1 MKSIFRFTVCGLL
14 FFLLAAC
21 NAPTQN
27 GATQPA
33 QAPTVAVAAPP
44 VSPVPATPTVP
55 VATATPR
62 PILAATVSQP
72 QFTSIHMLTE
82 MDGWGITNDVM
93 LRTNDGGAS
102 WHNLTP
108 TGLSS
113 LGFGVGSTFLNDM
126 QAFIVKPDETDPIH
140 AGTLYRTSDG
150 GLTWSFNSVPFGG
163 GHLVFLDASN
173 GWIMADL
180 GAGAGSNAIAIFQT
194 TDGGATWTQ
203 TFINDPNASGASD
216 SIPLSGIKTTFQP
229 LNMQTA
235 WVGGVVYS
243 DGTVYLYRTD
253 DSGHNWTQ
261 VTLPLPIGAAT
272 SQPSIADIQFPTP
285 TDGFVSMTVPGDTTN
300 TALYVTHDA
309 GTTWTLTP
317 TLISNGSSLD
327 FVSAFD
333 GFIFNGKQFYVT
345 HDAGQTW
352 LIVAPDVVFDST
364 FMSMDFVNAST
375 GWIVTSDPATS
386 AIGLYETTDS
396 GETWMPQ

>member
-1 MKSIFRFTVCGLL
+1 MKSMFRFTVCGLL

-21 NAPTQN
+21 NAPIQN
-27 GATQPA
+27 SATQPA
-33 QAPTVAVAAPP
+33 QSPSVAA
-44 VSPVPATPTVP
+44 PTVP
-55 VATATPR
+55 VVTPAPQPINATV
-62 PILAATVSQP
+62 VSQP

-82 MDGWGITNDVM
+82 MDGWGVTNAAIV
-93 LRTNDGGAS
+93 RTNDGGAT

-108 TGLSS
+108 TGVSS
-113 LGFGVGSTFLNDM
+113 VGYNAGSTFLDDKH
-126 QAFIVKPDETDPIH
+126 AFILVPDGVDPMH
-140 AGTLYRTSDG
+140 AGTLYRTQDG
-150 GLTWSFNSVPFGG
+150 GLTWSFNSVPFGSG
-163 GHLVFLDASN
+163 QMQFLDPLN
-173 GWIMADL
+173 GWMMAGL
-180 GAGAGSNAIAIFQT
+180 GVGAGSNAIAIFQT
-194 TDGGATWTQ
+194 TDGGANWTQ
-203 TFINDPNASGASD
+203 TFVNDPNAPGASA
-216 SIPLSGIKTTFQP
+216 SIPLGGLKISFQA

-253 DSGHNWTQ
+253 DGGHNWAQ

-272 SQPSIADIQFPTP
+272 SSQPSIAAIQFPTL

-300 TALYVTHDA
+300 MALYITRDA
-309 GTTWTLTP
+309 GATWALTP

-386 AIGLYETTDS
+386 AIGLYKTTDG